1 MAWTPEEAKSELT
14 LAYLQDMSKRFPSKE
29 IMTKEGKSTGN
40 FRTSL
45 MRLDYHDLFE
55 ARANT
60 EEPGSTPKFS
70 ATLLG
75 LPWDDMAAIKTAVKS
90 LVAEKWGE
98 DPPEALKLPVR
109 RQRDKKEKPGYLH
122 DGLFIAPKAGIK
134 SPPEILD
141 RKTGA
146 LLTDQSAIYKGCW
159 VLAVVR
165 PYAYGVT
172 PEERKKTKGGFGVT
186 LQLKNIIKVC
196 DDLPLAAGSVKGSD
210 AFADLLEGQDTDY
223 SGLM

>member
-1 MAWTPEEAKSELT
+1 MTWTPEEAKSELT
-14 LAYLQDMSKRFPSKE
+14 LAYLQDMSKRFPAKE
-29 IMTKEGKSTGN
+29 IVTKEGKSTGN

-55 ARANT
+55 AKAG
-60 EEPGSTPKFS
+60 EEGGTPKFS

-75 LPWDDMAAIKTAVKS
+75 LPWDDMAAVKTAVKD
-90 LVAEKWGE
+90 LVTEKWGE
-98 DPPEALKLPVR
+98 DPPEALKLPLR

-122 DGLFIAPKAGIK
+122 DGLYISPKSGVK

-172 PEERKKTKGGFGVT
+172 PEDRKKTKGGFGVT

-210 AFADLLEGQDTDY
+210 AFADLLEGEDTNYDD
-223 SGLM
+223 LM